1 MLSELE
7 RLQSRERGVAM
18 REHAALQQASKAAA
32 LDAQMRLLK
41 KKLDMTEKK
50 LKASD
55 VQKDAARRG
64 KLLADRQLQGFRE
77 RAEKAERVLEALR
90 KERAQLQEDLDAERE
105 ERRRLEE
112 GLQGNASSGPAS
124 PARPVSAVKAA
135 SPARPEASGVAL
147 EELREFSL
155 GQGVELSVQQDQ
167 IVALKVER
175 RRAEIELGNSKREAQ
190 GLRADVQELSE
201 ALEELLASTSEA
213 LKRGEDSMYLT
224 KYEAAGLAQSAV
236 THVKTLRAQL
246 QREVRAALASL
257 PKREAARAVAS
268 TACQTTEDVARPD
281 QGQEVETLRQA
292 LLSKQAEIEN
302 VRRRERYTARE
313 SAERA
318 RRVSLLEDMVEIAS
332 SLKAS
337 DRLPVRPST
346 ASNLELKAELPNM
359 RPMTAEASVPLRGA
373 PKPAPEPV
381 EAPKKPAT
389 PKVKKTV
396 KKKTVKKVA
405 GRAAAKGKA
414 KAAGGSGAASKPP
427 SRVSFQPKVTT
438 MSATFGNTVGGQSGF
453 KSSTAQRSAMDRK
466 YGGRTVMRSTKTYF
480 LGSTQ

>member
-77 RAEKAERVLEALR
+77 RAEKAERVLAALR

-112 GLQGNASSGPAS
+112 GLQGKAPSGPAS
-124 PARPVSAVKAA
+124 PARPASPAKAA
-135 SPARPEASGVAL
+135 SPARPEASGAAL

-155 GQGVELSVQQDQ
+155 GQSVELSVQQDQ

-175 RRAEIELGNSKREAQ
+175 RRAEIELGNSRREAR
-190 GLRADVQELSE
+190 GLRTDVQELSE
-201 ALEELLASTSEA
+201 ALEQLLASTSEA

-236 THVKTLRAQL
+236 THVKMLRAQL

-332 SLKAS
+332 SLTAS
-337 DRLPVRPST
+337 NKLPVRPST

-359 RPMTAEASVPLRGA
+359 RPMTAEASVSLRGA
-373 PKPAPEPV
+373 PQPAPAPV
-381 EAPKKPAT
+381 EAPKKPA
-389 PKVKKTV
+389 PKAKKTV

-414 KAAGGSGAASKPP
+414 KVAGGSGAASKPP
-427 SRVSFQPKVTT
+427 SRASFQPKVTT

-466 YGGRTVMRSTKTYF
+466 YGGRTVTRSTKTYF

>member
-77 RAEKAERVLEALR
+77 RAETAERVLAALR

-112 GLQGNASSGPAS
+112 GLQGNAPSGPAS

-135 SPARPEASGVAL
+135 SPARPEASGAAL

-175 RRAEIELGNSKREAQ
+175 RQAEIELGNS
-190 GLRADVQELSE
+190 
-201 ALEELLASTSEA
+201 
-213 LKRGEDSMYLT
+213 
-224 KYEAAGLAQSAV
+224 
-236 THVKTLRAQL
+236 
-246 QREVRAALASL
+246 
-257 PKREAARAVAS
+257 
-268 TACQTTEDVARPD
+268 
-281 QGQEVETLRQA
+281 
-292 LLSKQAEIEN
+292 
-302 VRRRERYTARE
+302 
-313 SAERA
+313 
-318 RRVSLLEDMVEIAS
+318 
-332 SLKAS
+332 
-337 DRLPVRPST
+337 
-346 ASNLELKAELPNM
+346 
-359 RPMTAEASVPLRGA
+359 
-373 PKPAPEPV
+373 
-381 EAPKKPAT
+381 
-389 PKVKKTV
+389 
-396 KKKTVKKVA
+396 
-405 GRAAAKGKA
+405 
-414 KAAGGSGAASKPP
+414 
-427 SRVSFQPKVTT
+427 
-438 MSATFGNTVGGQSGF
+438 
-453 KSSTAQRSAMDRK
+453 
-466 YGGRTVMRSTKTYF
+466 
-480 LGSTQ
+480 